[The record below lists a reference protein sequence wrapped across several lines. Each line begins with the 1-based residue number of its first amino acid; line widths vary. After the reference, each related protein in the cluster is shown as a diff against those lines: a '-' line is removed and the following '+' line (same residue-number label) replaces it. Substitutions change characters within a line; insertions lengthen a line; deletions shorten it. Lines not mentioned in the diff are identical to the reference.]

1 MEDIEMFSEME
12 FDVIYKVLKHCTI
25 EDAFSSKLPK
35 ATILGGQPGA
45 GKSSLIT
52 RLKMEKDNNI
62 IVISGDDFRK
72 EHPHFDKLY
81 AKYGDAYV
89 NHTQKFSSQVTER
102 LIDELSKEKYNLIIE
117 GTLRTAAVPINTAR
131 LLKSRGYHVELAV
144 MAVPPILSYVGTIE
158 RYEKMKEIGT
168 TPRMTTKQQHD
179 NTVHAIV
186 ESIEKVYQT
195 GVFDDIYLQNRQSE
209 CLYRM
214 TETPA
219 IAPETVLQREHNRN
233 ITPEESSY
241 LDKVVEYIE
250 NRRNIQPDN
259 SADSLMIL
267 NDMHIQVAA
276 AKFQEALK
284 ENGFHSTLDALSNLT
299 ELVKSTG
306 KIWRLED
313 VAQEY
318 KTGENVNKYIAAI
331 GKELENQQ
339 LEMIEIQP
347 EI

>member
-1 MEDIEMFSEME
+1 MFSEME
-12 FDVIYKVLKHCTI
+12 FDVIYKALKRCAI
-25 EDAFSSKLPK
+25 EDAFPSKIPK
-35 ATILGGQPGA
+35 AIILGGQPGA

-81 AKYGDAYV
+81 VKYGDAYV

-131 LLKSRGYHVELAV
+131 LLKSRGYNVELAV

-186 ESIEKVYQT
+186 ESIEKVY
-195 GVFDDIYLQNRQSE
+195 
-209 CLYRM
+209 
-214 TETPA
+214 
-219 IAPETVLQREHNRN
+219 H
-233 ITPEESSY
+233 
-241 LDKVVEYIE
+241 
-250 NRRNIQPDN
+250 
-259 SADSLMIL
+259 
-267 NDMHIQVAA
+267 
-276 AKFQEALK
+276 
-284 ENGFHSTLDALSNLT
+284 
-299 ELVKSTG
+299 
-306 KIWRLED
+306 
-313 VAQEY
+313 
-318 KTGENVNKYIAAI
+318 
-331 GKELENQQ
+331 
-339 LEMIEIQP
+339 
-347 EI
+347 